1 MNSGPCLKISGELK
15 STQCETRKYVQSAAV
30 SRLAPA
36 PSPPPKMLYL
46 ATAALLA
53 TAVTAQ
59 GGHTC
64 ERDLYDLCREVE
76 HSPKLCYDCLH
87 E

>member
-1 MNSGPCLKISGELK
+1 
-15 STQCETRKYVQSAAV
+15 
-30 SRLAPA
+30 
-36 PSPPPKMLYL
+36 MLYL